1 VVGGCSTIK
10 ERSDYMVTSNYQKE
24 FDAVVIGAGNGGLT
38 AAATLAGKGMKTL
51 LLEQHNL
58 PGGFA
63 TSFVRGRF
71 EFEPSLH
78 EISDFG
84 PPEDKGT
91 VRQLLEDK
99 IGLDLQWIRVPEA
112 YRLIIPNEKGGRLDV
127 VMPFGKEA
135 FLSKMEEYV
144 PGSGPSVNEFIRLCE
159 EVVDAFS
166 YLADSKGKADKSV
179 LTDKY
184 SNFLKTAPYSLQEV
198 LDALKIPYLAQK
210 ILTAYWCY
218 IGLGTKRMNFTI
230 FAAMFH
236 KYIMRAAYIPKYR
249 SHGYTVALDKRIRE
263 LGGEIQYNTKVEK
276 ILVDNGKVVGIETA
290 KGDRIQTQ
298 YVISN
303 ASPHLVYSQLIYPK
317 NEVPQIA
324 LKTCNARK
332 VGFSAFVVYLGLNKS
347 PKELGINEYSY
358 FVYSTPDTNDIYNQ
372 FNKLERPTGQATVC
386 LNNTIPDCSP
396 EGTSIVYLTTL
407 YAGDSW
413 SQVEPKD
420 YFELKNKIAEEMID
434 EFEKALGINIRDSIE
449 EIEVATPVTFA
460 DYTGAYNG
468 SVYGYEPVAWDSV
481 LPRMMCM
488 DDEKYI
494 KGLEFAGGFAFRC
507 HGYSSSLQSGETAA
521 LLTYRNYME
530 VKNNEQRKIEHQG

>member
-1 VVGGCSTIK
+1 
-10 ERSDYMVTSNYQKE
+10 MVTSNYKEE

-51 LLEQHNL
+51 LIEQHNL

-84 PPEDKGT
+84 PPEDKGN

-99 IGLDLQWIRVPEA
+99 IGLELQWIRVPEA

-127 VMPFGKEA
+127 VMPFGEEEY
-135 FLSKMEEYV
+135 LSKMEEYV
-144 PGSGPSVNEFIRLCE
+144 PGSRPSITEFLRLCE
-159 EVVDAFS
+159 EVVNAFS
-166 YLADSKGKADKSV
+166 YLGESKGNADKKI
-179 LTDKY
+179 LTEKY

-218 IGLGTKRMNFTI
+218 IGLGTKQMNFTI
-230 FAAMFH
+230 FAAMFSR
-236 KYIMRAAYIPKYR
+236 YITRAAYIPKYR
-249 SHGYTVALDKRIRE
+249 SHGYTVALDMKIRE
-263 LGGEIQYNTKVEK
+263 LGGEIRYNTKVEK
-276 ILVDNGKVVGIETA
+276 ILVEDGKVVGVETS
-290 KGDRIQTQ
+290 KGDKIKTG
-298 YVISN
+298 YIVSN
-303 ASPHLVYSQLIYPK
+303 ASPHIVYSQLISPK
-317 NEVPQIA
+317 NEIPDIA

-347 PKELGINEYSY
+347 PEELGIDEYSY
-358 FVYSTPDTNDIYNQ
+358 FIYSTPDTNDIYKQ
-372 FNKLERPTGQATVC
+372 FSELKRPTGQATVC
-386 LNNTIPDCSP
+386 LNNSIPDCSP
-396 EGTSIVYLTTL
+396 EGTSIVYITTL
-407 YAGDSW
+407 YSGDSW

-449 EIEVATPVTFA
+449 EIEVATPSTFA
-460 DYTGAYNG
+460 NYTGAFNG

-488 DDEKYI
+488 NEENYI
-494 KGLEFAGGFAFRC
+494 RGLEFAGGFAFRC

-521 LLTYRNYME
+521 LLTYRDYME
-530 VKNNEQRKIEHQG
+530 VNNK